1 MAKRQNLPRPVPVKE
16 VLDKVLRPGD
26 WRSLEQRRQI
36 REAWERAVPAAVLPH
51 TRLAAVRRG
60 ELWVEVQASPWI
72 QELQFYKPAIL
83 QELARTLGPGIIRE
97 VRFTISAWE
106 D

>member
-1 MAKRQNLPRPVPVKE
+1 
-16 VLDKVLRPGD
+16 
-26 WRSLEQRRQI
+26 
-36 REAWERAVPAAVLPH
+36 
-51 TRLAAVRRG
+51 
-60 ELWVEVQASPWI
+60 VEVQASPWI